1 MKLHLLA
8 LLSVFLALPIFAQA
22 APKGVNLAWSDPT
35 NPTGTTYTVYRSPG
49 LCSGTPTW
57 AALASGLTVKTY
69 RDLPGVGQFCYKVDA
84 VLSGIESSGS
94 NTTNP
99 IVPPVDVTLS
109 AVVQ

>member
-1 MKLHLLA
+1 MKILA
-8 LLSVFLALPIFAQA
+8 IFFLSAVALAQA
-22 APKGVNLAWSDPT
+22 APKGVNLSWSDTT
-35 NPTGTTYTVYRSPG
+35 NPVATTYTVYRSPG
-49 LCSGTPTW
+49 LCSGTPTF
-57 AALASGLTVKTY
+57 AAIVSGLTVKTY

-94 NTTNP
+94 NTVAP